1 MNVTAEI
8 DKIKHDLEEMNDESL
23 IEAVQSLLSFA
34 RKRLYESGLKPM
46 SVEEYKKRA
55 LYSNEDIKLGRVT
68 DAEDL

>member
-1 MNVTAEI
+1 
-8 DKIKHDLEEMNDESL
+8 MNDEGL
-23 IEAVQSLLSFA
+23 IEAVQSLLNFA